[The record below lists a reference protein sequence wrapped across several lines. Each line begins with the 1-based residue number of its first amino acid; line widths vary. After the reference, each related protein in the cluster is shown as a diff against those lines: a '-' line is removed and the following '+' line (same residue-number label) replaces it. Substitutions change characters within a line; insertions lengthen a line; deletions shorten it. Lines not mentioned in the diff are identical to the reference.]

1 MIHFIFSNKAK
12 QYLFLKVD
20 NEDDLKIIDKVKEKM
35 NLIDPVCYLKSY
47 TGLKFTQDFLYEYVQ
62 KSGQKVWYCSIG
74 LWQTIY
80 TILNELNAKYDG
92 LDKTKFK
99 RELPHTFEEFKSIVD
114 SWNLK
119 YKPRPYQYEGAYK
132 ILQWKRSTSVFATRA
147 GKTMLS
153 YLVFRYA
160 KEYLGV
166 RRILMIVPS
175 IDLVKQGY
183 SDFKEY
189 GDYFNS
195 ECLWSGGKCVES
207 SDLTISTF
215 QTLVNYLDKT
225 SKRYNPHFF
234 DGNGIDRCAYDMV
247 FVDEVHR
254 ANAKSIKNIIS
265 QPFMS
270 NVKIAF
276 GMTGTLPKDYTIE
289 RHCINALLGAK
300 IQELTPKELQ
310 DEGYISDVKITQ
322 CRLQYLNEWQSI
334 KDWIM
339 CAEYSL
345 SIYEEVPNGKNPKKK
360 DYVSLENPKFL
371 IQWKKK
377 LPQGILDAKWKI
389 YSEKKP
395 STSKMTDEQWQQY
408 LDLQYKHFL
417 QMIVQ
422 ESTKTN
428 ALHIEAMTIHF
439 KKERVEWLIAK
450 IKKSCPN
457 NTLVLAQHREY
468 IKYVYEEVKNAFP
481 DREVLYVIGG
491 SKDRNK
497 VKDVMK
503 NNNNVIVIA
512 GYQLMSTGITL
523 SNLCHGFLF
532 ESFKSQVINMQSIG
546 RGLGLSEMKDTY
558 ELYDVTDQFDPKI
571 ASNKIYLQG
580 LQRCRLY
587 KEQKWTYNV
596 EEIPLE
602 NCIHIDPRIVDF
614 VYKKKPI
621 IKEKKDKEKISK
633 GGLGFEEQDLFKR

>member
-1 MIHFIFSNKAK
+1 MIHFRYSEKTP

-20 NEDDLKIIDKVKEKM
+20 CQEDVKVIENLKLKM
-35 NLIDPVCYLKSY
+35 NLTDPVCYLKTY
-47 TGLKFTQDFLYEYVQ
+47 TGVPFTQDFLYEYVQ
-62 KSGQKVWYCSIG
+62 KNGTKIWYCSIG

-80 TILNELNAKYDG
+80 KFFKENNVEFDG
-92 LDKTKFK
+92 LDESKFK
-99 RELPHTFEEFKSIVD
+99 LALPHTFEEFKSIVD

-132 ILQWKRSTSVFATRA
+132 ILQWRRSCSVFATRA
-147 GKTMLS
+147 GKTLMS
-153 YLVFRYA
+153 YLIFRYA

-166 RRILMIVPS
+166 RRILMIVPG

-183 SDFKEY
+183 ADFKEY
-189 GDYFNS
+189 GDYFNT
-195 ECLWSGGKCVES
+195 ECVWSGGKVVES
-207 SDLTISTF
+207 SDLTIATF
-215 QTLVNYLDKT
+215 QTLVNYLDKD

-234 DGNGIDRCAYDMV
+234 DGNGIDTCGYDMV

-265 QPFMS
+265 QPFMT

-276 GMTGTLPKDYTIE
+276 GMTGTLPKEYTIE

-300 IQELTPKELQ
+300 IQEINPKDLQ
-310 DEGYISDVKITQ
+310 DGGYISDVKITQ
-322 CRLQYLNEWQSI
+322 CRLQYLDEWQSV
-334 KDWIM
+334 KDWIK

-345 SIYEEVPNGKNPKKK
+345 SSFDEVPNPKNPKKK
-360 DYVSLENPKFL
+360 DRIPLENPSFL
-371 IQWKKK
+371 IAYKKS
-377 LPQGILDAKWKI
+377 LPSGILDAKWKI
-389 YSEKKP
+389 YGENKP
-395 STSKMTDEQWQQY
+395 SNSAMTDSQWKQY
-408 LDLQYKHFL
+408 QDLRYKHFL

-428 ALHIEAMTIHF
+428 MLHIEAMTIHF
-439 KKERVEWLIAK
+439 KKKRVEWLISK
-450 IKKSCPN
+450 LKECPH

-468 IKYVYEEVKNAFP
+468 IKYIYDEVKKAYP
-481 DREVLYVIGG
+481 DRPVLYVIGG
-491 SKDRNK
+491 SKDRDK

-503 NNNNVIVIA
+503 ENNNVICIA

-558 ELYDVTDQFDPKI
+558 ELYDVTDVFDNKI
-571 ASNKIYLQG
+571 ASNRIFLQG
-580 LQRCRLY
+580 TQRCKMY
-587 KEQKWTYNV
+587 KEQKWSYTI

-602 NCIHIDPRIVDF
+602 ECVHIDPRIVDF
-614 VYKKKPI
+614 VYKKKPVLEAKKK
-621 IKEKKDKEKISK
+621 KEEKAK
-633 GGLGFEEQDLFKR
+633 GGIAFQEQDLFK

>member
-1 MIHFIFSNKAK
+1 MIHFKYSDKAT
-12 QYLFLKVD
+12 QYIFLKID
-20 NEDDLKIIDKVKEKM
+20 NEEDMGAINKLKEKM
-35 NLIDPVCYLKSY
+35 NLIDPICYLKSY
-47 TGLKFTQDFLYEYVQ
+47 TGIKFTQDFLYEYVQ
-62 KSGQKVWYCSIG
+62 KSGQKVWYASIG
-74 LWQTIY
+74 LTQTICQ
-80 TILNELNAKYDG
+80 ILKENNIKYEG
-92 LDKTKFK
+92 IEKK
-99 RELPHTFEEFKSIVD
+99 RYLTEINISLEEYKKIVD

-119 YKPRPYQYEGAYK
+119 FKLRPYQYEISYNILKYK
-132 ILQWKRSTSVFATRA
+132 RNLNICATRG
-147 GKTMLS
+147 GKTLIAYCAM
-153 YLVFRYA
+153 RYA
-160 KEYLGV
+160 REYLGV

-175 IDLVKQGY
+175 VDLVKQGY

-195 ECLWSGGKCVES
+195 ECLWSGGKVVES
-207 SDLTISTF
+207 SDLTIATF
-215 QTLVNYLDKT
+215 QTLVNYLDKN

-234 DGNGIDRCAYDMV
+234 DGNGIDRCGYDMV

-300 IQELTPKELQ
+300 IQELNPKDLQ

-322 CRLQYLNEWQSI
+322 CRLQYMDEWQSI

-345 SIYEEVPNGKNPKKK
+345 SIFDEVPNKKNPKKK
-360 DYVSLENPKFL
+360 DHVPLENPKFL
-371 IQWKKK
+371 IAYKKK

-395 STSKMTDEQWQQY
+395 KSSKMSDEQWQQY
-408 LDLQYKHFL
+408 LDLRYKHFL

-428 ALHIEAMTIHF
+428 ALHIEAMTLHF
-439 KKERVEWLIAK
+439 KKRRVEWLIAK
-450 IKKSCPN
+450 IKECCPH

-468 IKYVYEEVKNAFP
+468 IKYIYEEVKKAFP
-481 DREVLYVIGG
+481 DREVMYVIGG

-497 VKDVMK
+497 VKEVMK
-503 NNNNVIVIA
+503 NNNNVVVIA

-546 RGLGLSEMKDTY
+546 RGLGLSDLKDAY
-558 ELYDVTDQFDPKI
+558 ELYDVTDVFDPKI

-580 LQRCRLY
+580 LARIRMY
-587 KEQKWTYNV
+587 KEQKWNYII

-602 NCIHIDPRIVDF
+602 NCVHIDPRIVDF
-614 VYKKKPI
+614 VYKKKPNI
-621 IKEKKDKEKISK
+621 EEKKKKEKIAK
-633 GGLGFEEQDLFKR
+633 TALAFEEQDLFKI

>member
-1 MIHFIFSNKAK
+1 MIHFRYSDKAK
-12 QYLFLKVD
+12 QYLFLKID
-20 NEDDLKIIDKVKEKM
+20 NDEDVKVINKIKEKM

-47 TGLKFTQDFLYEYVQ
+47 TGVPFTQDFLYEYVQ

-74 LWQTIY
+74 LWQTVY
-80 TILNELNAKYDG
+80 KILKENSVQFDG
-92 LDKTKFK
+92 LDENKFK
-99 RELPHTFEEFKSIVD
+99 ISLPHSFEEFKKIVD

-119 YKPRPYQYEGAYK
+119 YTPRPYQYEGAYN
-132 ILQWKRSTSVFATRA
+132 ILQWRRSTSIFATRA
-147 GKTMLS
+147 GKTLLS
-153 YLVFRYA
+153 YLIFRYA
-160 KEYLGV
+160 REYLGV

-183 SDFKEY
+183 ADFKEY

-207 SDLTISTF
+207 SDLTIATF
-215 QTLVNYLDKT
+215 QTLVNYLDKS

-234 DGNGIDRCAYDMV
+234 DGNGIDRCPYDMV

-300 IQELTPKELQ
+300 IQELNPKDLQ

-322 CRLQYLNEWQSI
+322 CRLQYLDEWQSI

-339 CAEYSL
+339 CAEYAL
-345 SIYEEVPNGKNPKKK
+345 SVFDEVPNKKNPKKK
-360 DYVSLENPKFL
+360 DHVPLENPQFL
-371 IQWKKK
+371 IAFKKK

-395 STSKMTDEQWQQY
+395 ESSKMSDDQWTQY
-408 LDLQYKHFL
+408 LDLRYKHFL

-428 ALHIEAMTIHF
+428 ALHIEAMTVHF
-439 KKERVEWLIAK
+439 KKRRVEWLIAK
-450 IKKSCPN
+450 IRECCPH
-457 NTLVLAQHREY
+457 NTLILAQHREY
-468 IKYVYEEVKNAFP
+468 IKYVYEELKKAFP
-481 DREVLYVIGG
+481 NREVLYVIGG

-497 VKDVMK
+497 VKDIMK

-546 RGLGLSEMKDTY
+546 RGLGLSDMKDAY

-580 LQRCRLY
+580 LARCRLY
-587 KEQKWTYNV
+587 KEQKWTYTI

-602 NCIHIDPRIVDF
+602 ECVHIDPRIVDF
-614 VYKKKPI
+614 VYKKKPAI
-621 IKEKKDKEKISK
+621 EEKKKKEKVAI
-633 GGLGFEEQDLFKR
+633 GGIAFLEQDLFK